1 MEQQKFLDT
10 FIYETM
16 NGKFGVSD
24 PTEFDQII
32 GIYDTKTE
40 AENALIELLKSLKL
54 NNYDTL

>member
-40 AENALIELLKSLKL
+40 AENALKKFIIKENKQI
-54 NNYDTL
+54 NNI

>member
-40 AENALIELLKSLKL
+40 AENALKKFIIKE
-54 NNYDTL
+54 NIQINEI

>member
-40 AENALIELLKSLKL
+40 AENALIELLKSLKI
-54 NNYDTL
+54 NN